1 MRKFTGEN
9 VDDTSPAVMEDQ
21 RNNPIDPSVTC
32 AVTSLSVMVQSKG
45 MGKNEVRQGKEI
57 ENDILSDLKARYP
70 QGHKALRED
79 FNFLAK
85 YSKDKYGVALKY
97 KGMNKNDWIAKIL
110 NDTEPFMTS
119 TSNALTP
126 FGHIVVSRGL
136 KTEPELLLCFNDPY
150 GCWPYKDKKA
160 SGEAIYYPASI
171 FPFDDGKGV
180 QKIYHTLSYV

>member
-1 MRKFTGEN
+1 MRKFSGEQ

-32 AVTSLSVMVQSKG
+32 AVTSLSIMIQSKG
-45 MGKNEVRQGKEI
+45 MGKNEIRQGREI
-57 ENDILSDLKARYP
+57 ENDILADLKTRYP

-85 YSKDKYGVALKY
+85 YAQEKYGVALKY
-97 KGMNKNDWIAKIL
+97 KGMNKNDWISKIL
-110 NDTEPFMTS
+110 NDAEPFMTS

-150 GCWPYKDKKA
+150 GFWPYKDKKA
-160 SGEAIYYPASI
+160 SGEKVYYKASQ
-171 FPFDDGKGV
+171 FPFDDGKGT